1 MPLRNIF
8 LKRNIQPPRNNSTLR
23 YVLKRNE
30 NICQKKVCKNV
41 HGSIIHY
48 NQKVG
53 TVQMSVPDEQ
63 INEM

>member
-1 MPLRNIF
+1 MFSRGM
-8 LKRNIQPPRNNSTLR
+8 KT
-23 YVLKRNE
+23 YVK
-30 NICQKKVCKNV
+30 KKVCKNV